1 MQITTMQITT
11 SKPLRFLLVLAGL
24 ICIVLGIVG
33 VFLPVLP
40 TTPFM
45 LLAAACFARS
55 SPRFHS
61 ALLNNKMFGPI
72 IQQWQTQR
80 SIPKKAKQQAIFLI
94 VVAFTVSI
102 VFFVQ
107 DTVIR
112 VLLAVIATGLIG
124 FLLRLPSREPSPI
137 RQP

>member
-1 MQITTMQITT
+1 MQIIAA
-11 SKPLRFLLVLAGL
+11 KPLRYLLVLAGL
-24 ICIVLGIVG
+24 LCIALGIVG

-61 ALLNNKMFGPI
+61 ALLNSKMFGPI
-72 IQQWQTQR
+72 IQQWQAQR

-94 VVAFTVSI
+94 VVVFTISI
-102 VFFVQ
+102 VFLIQ
-107 DTVIR
+107 DTIIR
-112 VLLAVIATGLIG
+112 TLMAVTAAILIG
-124 FLLRLPSREPSPI
+124 FLVRLPSGEASTAKP
-137 RQP
+137 Q

>member
-1 MQITTMQITT
+1 MQITAA
-11 SKPLRFLLVLAGL
+11 KPLRYLLVLAGL
-24 ICIVLGIVG
+24 LCIALGIVG

-61 ALLNNKMFGPI
+61 ALLNSKMFGPI

-107 DTVIR
+107 DIVIR
-112 VLLAVIATGLIG
+112 VLLVVIAAGLIG
-124 FLLRLPSREPSPI
+124 FLLRLPSREPSPV